1 MRRDDHQRVKE
12 TVKGPGKAAA
22 VRFDFKLMLTMRTEI
37 SSGGERARE
46 GERENEREREG
57 ERDEPT
63 EVNYKNSPLES
74 FSSRSKYKHRTSL
87 LQK

>member
-37 SSGGERARE
+37 SSGGEREKERARE
-46 GERENEREREG
+46 GERENERERRAHGSE
-57 ERDEPT
+57 
-63 EVNYKNSPLES
+63 L
-74 FSSRSKYKHRTSL
+74 
-87 LQK
+87 